1 MPAEL
6 VRDNA
11 LAAAGLL
18 VKHVGG
24 PSVYPYEPDGVWT
37 GFYSYVYPEAGN
49 VPADENHRR
58 TMYSFI
64 KRNAPDPSLAAFDM
78 PDRTLS
84 VARRQAS
91 STPLQPLVLLNDPQ
105 YVEAYRAIATRVMKT
120 TTAADAQL
128 TQVFRL
134 ATRRHPRPDE
144 MAPMRAYYD
153 HELQRYAQDRGA
165 TASLLKVGVTPVD
178 QSLDPVRLAALTNVA
193 AAVMNTPDAYS
204 IH

>member
-11 LAAAGLL
+11 LAASGLL

-24 PSVYPYEPDGVWT
+24 PSVYPYEPEGIWT
-37 GFYSYVYPEAGN
+37 GFNTYVYPAADK

-84 VARRQAS
+84 VARRQTS

-105 YVEAYRAIATRVMKT
+105 YVEAYRAMATRVMKT
-120 TTAADAQL
+120 MTGEDAQIVA
-128 TQVFRL
+128 VFRL
-134 ATRRHPRPDE
+134 GTRRHPRPDE
-144 MAPMRAYYD
+144 MTPIRAYYE
-153 HELQRYAQDRGA
+153 HEVERYSGDRDA
-165 TASLLKVGVTPVD
+165 AASLLNAGVTPVD
-178 QSLDPVRLAALTNVA
+178 RTLDPVRLAALTNVA
-193 AAVMNTPDAYS
+193 AAVLNTPDAYS